1 MDPRSKISTV
11 GAGLRP
17 ARCHRA
23 ASRSPSP
30 NLCASRRQSN
40 PRATEQET
48 SHIPV
53 ASPPF
58 RNAGVS
64 PALLTFL
71 QDGSPLLQRG
81 SWTCLPQADFSAA
94 KKRCPPRKGFSP
106 GIFRTRVLKTVL
118 SLLTLASTITVP
130 TSAQSLPETVEA
142 IDKARITTRI
152 LFITA
157 HPDDE
162 WASLLTYLARGLD
175 ADVALLTIT
184 RGQGG
189 QNAIGPEQGAELGVI
204 RTEELLAADKH
215 YGVRQF
221 FTRAMDTGYVKTP
234 EQARKIW
241 GGVALEDM
249 VRVIRT
255 FRPQVVINGWGGV
268 HGGHGH
274 HQESGIL
281 TPQAIAAAADPK
293 MFPEQIAEGL
303 PAWKVT
309 LDLRPARDPNVA
321 GAIPIPIN
329 DVSPLWGKSYVDMG
343 MEGHAQHRSQG
354 TPSFFG
360 NPFFRRPV
368 SLVRENEKGDVA
380 GSFDAKLLAE
390 PNASLADRFPRLSNR
405 GSLEAIDFG
414 LALAKMDVL
423 KLDRTSAAATLVN
436 LAVGLRNLRKEIES
450 QSGSEAEAG
459 KSELDRLTEKID
471 RALAEV
477 VALPIDVQAD
487 RHEIVAGESFSVNVN
502 FLGQGAVPV
511 KWIVDESSLLVPKG
525 WKVEI
530 DKSGGDKNY
539 KFKVE
544 IPGHA
549 TPPSS
554 PGDVILPYP
563 PPLVRFAPRVT
574 ADIYTYAFPVE
585 RTVES
590 MKATTT
596 GIDTYPLELVPAVT
610 LTPDP
615 QQIMVPAER
624 ASQPL
629 TLLTRVRYHGTK
641 AAKVSVGL
649 DAPTGWQ
656 FQPIVPLDFSGA
668 GDQLI
673 RFNVT
678 PPAHIAP
685 GAYPLHPF
693 AQLDDEKFTSSL
705 EPIPS
710 LPTRDWSQ
718 PADVTVHVLNLIVP
732 AHLRIGYIAASNDP
746 IPDTLRQI
754 GIQVDILDEVALA
767 FEDLSRYDAIVVG
780 IRAYDLRPDL
790 MRSNRRLLDYVQ
802 QGGSLVVQYQR
813 DPQWVSAMP
822 YTAAMP
828 GQTSRVT
835 DANSPVHFLA
845 PDNPLVNSPNK
856 ITLSDFEGWDQER
869 GLYFLGTFD
878 SHYQPVLGLTD
889 PGEPETNG
897 SLVYAR
903 YGEGVYIYT
912 GLSFFRELP
921 AGVPGAYRLFVNLL
935 SQTQHAQAH
944 D

>member
-1 MDPRSKISTV
+1 MAIRGGRLMSV
-11 GAGLRP
+11 FF
-17 ARCHRA
+17 
-23 ASRSPSP
+23 SRSP
-30 NLCASRRQSN
+30 RI
-40 PRATEQET
+40 PR
-48 SHIPV
+48 
-53 ASPPF
+53 
-58 RNAGVS
+58 
-64 PALLTFL
+64 LLTFC
-71 QDGSPLLQRG
+71 SCWTLLQQG
-81 SWTCLPQADFSAA
+81 ELGFSPA
-94 KKRCPPRKGFSP
+94 KKRCLLRKGFSP
-106 GIFRTRVLKTVL
+106 EIFCSRILRTA
-118 SLLTLASTITVP
+118 LTLITLATTITISA
-130 TSAQSLPETVEA
+130 SAQSLPETVEA
-142 IDKARITTRI
+142 IDKARVTTRI

-162 WASLLTYLARGLD
+162 WASLLTYLSRGLN

-221 FTRAMDTGYVKTP
+221 FTRAMDTGFVKTP
-234 EQARKIW
+234 EQAQKIW

-255 FRPQVVINGWGGV
+255 FRPQVVINGWAGV

-274 HQESGIL
+274 HQESGML
-281 TPQAIAAAADPK
+281 VPQAVRAAADPK
-293 MFPEQIAEGL
+293 MFPEQLTEGL
-303 PAWKVT
+303 ADWKV
-309 LDLRPARDPNVA
+309 LVDLRPARDANVA
-321 GAIPIPIN
+321 GAVPLPIN

-343 MEGHAQHRSQG
+343 MEGHALHRSQG

-368 SLVRENEKGDVA
+368 SLVLENEKGDPA

-390 PNASLADRFPRLSNR
+390 PLRSLAERFPQQRDMLAPSLTR
-405 GSLEAIDFG
+405 ADTHLEAARNAA
-414 LALAKMDVL
+414 LALHRSDAAKELAKAADQIG
-423 KLDRTSAAATLVN
+423 KLENQA
-436 LAVGLRNLRKEIES
+436 
-450 QSGSEAEAG
+450 
-459 KSELDRLTEKID
+459 SELIHQDFKDHEFSSVEKADLVRDLFEARERIY
-471 RALAEV
+471 RALGED
-477 VALPIDVQAD
+477 VAQPLEIQAD
-487 RHEIVAGESFSVNVN
+487 RHELVAGETFGVDLN
-502 FLGQGAVPV
+502 FLGPAAVPV
-511 KWIVDESSLLVPKG
+511 KWKVDELTLRVPEN
-525 WKVEI
+525 WKV
-530 DKSGGDKNY
+530 S
-539 KFKVE
+539 VE
-544 IPGHA
+544 TKQAGTAYRFTVTIPPGA
-549 TPPSS
+549 KPPAGPSYA
-554 PGDVILPYP
+554 ILPFTQLIAFVLRGEVDGL
-563 PPLVRFAPRVT
+563 PLG
-574 ADIYTYAFPVE
+574 IGNW
-585 RTVES
+585 VES
-590 MKATTT
+590 MKVTTT
-596 GIDTYPLELVPAVT
+596 GIDTYSLELVPAVT

-629 TLLTRVRYHGTK
+629 TLLTRIRYHGTK
-641 AAKVSVGL
+641 PAKVSVGL
-649 DAPTGWQ
+649 DAPKGWQ
-656 FQPIVPLDFSGA
+656 FEPIPALDFSGA

-673 RFNVT
+673 RFSVT
-678 PPAHIAP
+678 PPANAPP

-693 AQLDDEKFTSSL
+693 AQLDGEKFTTSL

-710 LPTRDWSQ
+710 LPTRDWSE
-718 PADVTVHVLNLIVP
+718 PADVTVHVLNLAVP
-732 AHLRIGYIAASNDP
+732 AHLRVGYVAASNDP

-754 GIQVDILDEVALA
+754 GIQVDLLDEVALA

-813 DPQWVSAMP
+813 DPDWVSAMP
-822 YTAAMP
+822 YTAKMP
-828 GQTSRVT
+828 PQTSRVT

-845 PDNPLVNSPNK
+845 PDNPLLNSPNK
-856 ITLSDFEGWDQER
+856 ITLADFEGWDQER

-878 SHYQPVLGLTD
+878 SQYQPVLGLTD

-897 SLVYAR
+897 SLVYAH
-903 YGEGVYIYT
+903 YGKGVYIYT

-935 SQTQHAQAH
+935 SQTQHGQGH

>member
-1 MDPRSKISTV
+1 MPR
-11 GAGLRP
+11 
-17 ARCHRA
+17 
-23 ASRSPSP
+23 
-30 NLCASRRQSN
+30 SN
-40 PRATEQET
+40 PRATARET

-53 ASPPF
+53 ASLPF
-58 RNAGVS
+58 RNAGVP
-64 PALLTFL
+64 PALLTRSRG
-71 QDGSPLLQRG
+71 GSPLLQQG
-81 SWTCLPQADFSAA
+81 ELDFSPA
-94 KKRCPPRKGFSP
+94 KKCSPPKRGFSP
-106 GIFRTRVLKTVL
+106 GIFRHRILRTVL
-118 SLLTLASTITVP
+118 SLLTLATTITIP

-142 IDKARITTRI
+142 INKARVTTRI

-162 WASLLTYLARGLD
+162 WASLLTYLSRGLN

-268 HGGHGH
+268 HSGHGH

-293 MFPEQIAEGL
+293 MFPDQIVEGL

-321 GAIPIPIN
+321 GAVPIPIN

-368 SLVRENEKGDVA
+368 SLVRENEKGDPA
-380 GSFDAKLLAE
+380 GSFDPKLLAE
-390 PNASLADRFPRLSNR
+390 PLAALANRFPKYH
-405 GSLEAIDFG
+405 E
-414 LALAKMDVL
+414 ALATGLSAADAHLDDARRRVL
-423 KLDRTSAAATLVN
+423 MLDRQAAAHAL
-436 LAVGLRNLRKEIES
+436 
-450 QSGSEAEAG
+450 AEAG
-459 KSELDRLTEKID
+459 KGIVGVRDQVSRQSDLESRTVLWELERETEKID
-471 RALAEV
+471 AALAEDFAIPMIV
-477 VALPIDVQAD
+477 EAD
-487 RHEIVAGESFSVNVN
+487 RHELVAGETFSATLN
-502 FLGQGAVPV
+502 FLGMPSVLPLQVMP
-511 KWIVDESSLLVPKG
+511 IDNSTLPIPKG
-525 WKVEI
+525 WSVAHITRKASPDEPI
-530 DKSGGDKNY
+530 WTYN
-539 KFKVE
+539 VE
-544 IPGHA
+544 IPSGTVA
-549 TPPSS
+549 TSS
-554 PGDVILPYP
+554 PNDVILPFP
-563 PPLVRFAPRVT
+563 PPLVRVAPRVRIDDYSFAIT
-574 ADIYTYAFPVE
+574 

-590 MKATTT
+590 MKATTI
-596 GIDTYPLELVPAVT
+596 GIDTYPLEFVPAVT

-641 AAKVSVGL
+641 PAKVSVGL
-649 DAPTGWQ
+649 DAPTRWQ
-656 FQPIVPLDFSGA
+656 FQPIAPLDFSGP
-668 GDQLI
+668 GDQLL
-673 RFNVT
+673 RFSVT
-678 PPAHIAP
+678 PSANIAP

-693 AQLDDEKFTSSL
+693 AQLDGQKFTTSL

-754 GIQVDILDEVALA
+754 GIQVDLLDEVALA

-822 YTAAMP
+822 YTAAIP

-845 PDNPLVNSPNK
+845 SDNPLLNSPNK
-856 ITLSDFEGWDQER
+856 ITLADFEGWDQER

-897 SLVYAR
+897 SLVYAP
-903 YGEGVYIYT
+903 YGKGVYIYT

-935 SQTQHAQAH
+935 SQTQHAAPH